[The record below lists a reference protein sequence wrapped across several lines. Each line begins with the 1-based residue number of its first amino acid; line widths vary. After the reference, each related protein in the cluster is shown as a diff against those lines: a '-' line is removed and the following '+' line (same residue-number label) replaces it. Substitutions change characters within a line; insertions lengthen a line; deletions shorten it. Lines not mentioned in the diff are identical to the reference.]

1 MRLPHRWMLA
11 ALLLPALVAA
21 RDHDRKAADAA
32 AQRLPAAS
40 VFIDADWGVRE
51 DGAARELTASHAAW
65 AKQGYDVVDVEAYT
79 ENGDLQGFFVTYHRR
94 DPF

>member
-1 MRLPHRWMLA
+1 MRLPHRWMFL
-11 ALLLPALVAA
+11 ALLLPALAAA
-21 RDHDRKAADAA
+21 RDHARAAADAA

-79 ENGDLQGFFVTYHRR
+79 ENGDLQGFFVTYRRR
-94 DPF
+94 DPV